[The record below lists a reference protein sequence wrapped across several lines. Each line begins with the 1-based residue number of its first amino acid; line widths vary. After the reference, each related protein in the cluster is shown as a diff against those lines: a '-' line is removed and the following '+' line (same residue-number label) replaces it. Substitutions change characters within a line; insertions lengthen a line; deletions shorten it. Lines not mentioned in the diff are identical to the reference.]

1 MATGIE
7 RGFGGKAGCEA
18 MDEQGKES
26 VQQPKVSQRRPSGP
40 ILVGVF
46 FALVAVILTVV
57 GLWREDNLSLRNAVL
72 GIVVGGGSWGLIS
85 WAVASAAAQVEEDVA
100 SERSNNG

>member
-1 MATGIE
+1 
-7 RGFGGKAGCEA
+7 

>member
-1 MATGIE
+1 MKRE
-7 RGFGGKAGCEA
+7 FGGKAGYEA

-40 ILVGVF
+40 IIVGVF